1 MEFEKLDL
9 NHQAVFE
16 KYKHLANPRS
26 SVHNFTALYMWKEA
40 LGIEIFDAG
49 NILYMRRT
57 MPPIFGFLPP
67 LVLHDSDL
75 AEAVDTMRRFASDHD
90 YPAQII
96 DAEQWLLDKLEEQG
110 IAVDAREDRDNSEYL
125 YSGDKLRTLSGKKMH
140 SKKNHYNHFI
150 KNQNFEIRPLTGN
163 TKAALGMAHRW
174 LEEKRTDYTVGE
186 LVGIELTF
194 QHLDLLPVKGMTV
207 FVDGVCQAFTIS
219 EDISPETVLVHVE
232 KANDAIPGLF
242 VFVNSEN
249 IKVNHPQAEIVNREQ
264 DLGIE
269 GLRKAKLSW
278 KPLGLVDKF
287 IVQI

>member
-9 NHQAVFE
+9 KHQAVFE

-40 LGIEIFDAG
+40 LGIEVFDAG
-49 NILYMRRT
+49 NILYLRRT
-57 MPPIFGFLPP
+57 MPPISGFLPP
-67 LVLHDSDL
+67 LVFNDPDLAKALDNMKQFAHDSD
-75 AEAVDTMRRFASDHD
+75 
-90 YPAQII
+90 YPVQII
-96 DAEQWLLDKLEEQG
+96 DAERWLLDKLEEQG
-110 IAVDAREDRDNSEYL
+110 IPFHSKEDRDNSEYL

-140 SKKNHYNHFI
+140 SKKNHYNHFV
-150 KNQNFEIRPLTGN
+150 KNQSFEVRPLAGN
-163 TKAALGMAHRW
+163 TKAALCMARRW
-174 LEEKRTDYTVGE
+174 LEEKRTDYTIGE
-186 LVGIELTF
+186 LIGIELTF
-194 QHLDLLPVKGMTV
+194 QQMQILPVKGITV

-219 EDISPETVLVHVE
+219 EEITPDTVLVHVE
-232 KANDAIPGLF
+232 KANDSVPGLF

-278 KPLGLVDKF
+278 KPLGMVDKF
-287 IVQI
+287 IVQF